1 MNLFSISFYS
11 QLGISFEIEQGH
23 NKDIGRVTASN
34 RLFDHPLILVILL
47 LVAFLCLIIII
58 VGMMY
63 LLCDKHLSSRRGE
76 YITNCT
82 VNNDS
87 ELGFDNPAM
96 EEKDSNNAHLLG
108 LRSDSE
114 AQMIAPIGDFS
125 PDQLRDYEVEDTH
138 L

>member
-23 NKDIGRVTASN
+23 NKDIGHIIPPN
-34 RLFDHPLILVILL
+34 PLPPLILVILL